1 MSLHHSFYD
10 IYSQYLFDNFECYN
24 CCVIDQDITKHFQG
38 LANFAALRNEHSV
51 LDMGCGNGQFLNFLN
66 KTFNNLQTLG
76 VDPSKKQIAIAHTYA
91 QGTSYQ
97 NDDCSAFQPTQKYDR
112 IFFNESI
119 GYNKDNQYPLL
130 HRYQNMLSPGGL
142 LIISTFTKHS
152 PFLGVNFDK
161 INRNYKQIFEQHGH
175 GLQVLIAVSGQF
187 EYQRMDFTYIKNQF
201 EYSVFKGP
209 KVVQKK
215 WLTKR
220 PDIDYTQ
227 FLESELLSSHK
238 IFKIYGPEEKT

>member
-1 MSLHHSFYD
+1 M
-10 IYSQYLFDNFECYN
+10 
-24 CCVIDQDITKHFQG
+24 
-38 LANFAALRNEHSV
+38 
-51 LDMGCGNGQFLNFLN
+51 
-66 KTFNNLQTLG
+66 
-76 VDPSKKQIAIAHTYA
+76 
-91 QGTSYQ
+91 Q
-97 NDDCSAFQPTQKYDR
+97 NDKGN
-112 IFFNESI
+112 INI
-119 GYNKDNQYPLL
+119 DN
-130 HRYQNMLSPGGL
+130 
-142 LIISTFTKHS
+142 I
-152 PFLGVNFDK
+152 FDK